1 MDCIGPFLKSEGKQY
16 VLVRVEVMSEL
27 TQAEGVARAAGHSTV
42 KGLKLWLNYLPWSQ
56 SLQSHNGSHFTAR
69 VVPEWTW
76 VEEIQWIF
84 HSSYYPRASDTAEC
98 RNVLLKRTLKP
109 HEPGWARGCQMGY
122 IESTAAGELMG
133 AHNSQPFVFNPH
145 PYSPEQKRPKTLQIL
160 SIT

>member
-76 VEEIQWIF
+76 VEGIQWIF
-84 HSSYYPRASDTAEC
+84 HSS
-98 RNVLLKRTLKP
+98 
-109 HEPGWARGCQMGY
+109 
-122 IESTAAGELMG
+122 
-133 AHNSQPFVFNPH
+133 
-145 PYSPEQKRPKTLQIL
+145 
-160 SIT
+160 